1 MSALNVNLQKLMK
14 SASANVVEA
23 LVIVSLCSLGL
34 CKGKKK
40 LTDSQLLQ
48 MVVVL
53 TLALVVVDSFAPVM
67 SASLRQGLGFA
78 VGAMVVGFSP

>member
-1 MSALNVNLQKLMK
+1 MSALNVNLQKLTK
-14 SASANVVEA
+14 SAMSNVVEA

-40 LTDSQLLQ
+40 MTDAQLLQ

-53 TLALVVVDSFAPVM
+53 TVALVLVDQFSPSM

-78 VGAMVVGFSP
+78 VGAMVVGFP